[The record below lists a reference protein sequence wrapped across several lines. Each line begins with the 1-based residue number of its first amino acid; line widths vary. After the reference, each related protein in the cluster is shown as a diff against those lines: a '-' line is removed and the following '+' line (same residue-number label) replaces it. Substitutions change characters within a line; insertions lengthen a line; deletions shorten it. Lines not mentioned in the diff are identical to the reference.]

1 MIINGFL
8 WIFQKVHEAA
18 LEEMDRQA
26 ESITTDLRELYQ
38 MLEAKKI
45 SEPEFDI
52 REKRL
57 LDLLEEAEGEGASM
71 EREAA

>member
-1 MIINGFL
+1 MILKGLF

-18 LEEMDRQA
+18 REEMDRQA
-26 ESITTDLRELYQ
+26 ERITTDLRELYQ

-45 SEPEFDI
+45 SEAEFDV
-52 REKRL
+52 REKKL
-57 LDLLEEAEGEGASM
+57 LDRLEEVEGKAASM